1 MFFDLFVSFLYFWDF
16 ILRKLLPFCRS
27 RRVFFCAEWWPWNR
41 GTWWWRCKSIVLRYS
56 VISPK
61 KRTCWST
68 ESRWNFN
75 FLDIFLDM
83 KGEHRGTRYGT
94 YSQFS
99 RRRSWSHLGL
109 PSRHSL
115 KGKVGPTDFPFFQV
129 ANEGVLRSR
138 KCVYIYIYMLYI
150 YICMYIYIYI
160 HVYVFI
166 YIYTQILVM
175 TLGDSDFSCHFGD
188 VQVLG
193 SIGLLVLIRKM
204 ISLQVQ
210 TLTGNDHTYPTK
222 REVRKIM
229 DSKSVKMGKE
239 YELVPKKV
247 AFDFLTFQMYV
258 WWFLFE
264 YLNIQTL
271 YVPSFVLDPLVVK
284 FHHFLFQKMASWS
297 CQVTMWSCI

>member
-1 MFFDLFVSFLYFWDF
+1 
-16 ILRKLLPFCRS
+16 
-27 RRVFFCAEWWPWNR
+27 
-41 GTWWWRCKSIVLRYS
+41 
-56 VISPK
+56 
-61 KRTCWST
+61 
-68 ESRWNFN
+68 
-75 FLDIFLDM
+75 
-83 KGEHRGTRYGT
+83 
-94 YSQFS
+94 
-99 RRRSWSHLGL
+99 
-109 PSRHSL
+109 
-115 KGKVGPTDFPFFQV
+115 
-129 ANEGVLRSR
+129 
-138 KCVYIYIYMLYI
+138 
-150 YICMYIYIYI
+150 MYVCIYIYI

-258 WWFLFE
+258 WWFFVWISQYPNTLFPF
-264 YLNIQTL
+264 ICVRSSCCKISSFF
-271 YVPSFVLDPLVVK
+271 VPK
-284 FHHFLFQKMASWS
+284 S
-297 CQVTMWSCI
+297 CQLKLPGDHVIVHLEMKGGLPERLWWEKYDSPNATWKSGRMQEGDDTTKKKGLWRRDYCYPLFF